1 MPVTGT
7 NSENKDSRF
16 VVEELVVG
24 GQEFAPAAQAGAIS
38 DVVVTGTYA
47 DDDDAIEAA
56 INGILAVLRSNG
68 MIAS

>member
-1 MPVTGT
+1 MAVTGT
-7 NSENKDSRF
+7 NSENQRSRF
-16 VVEELVVG
+16 IVEELVVNG
-24 GQEFAPAAQAGAIS
+24 NEFTPAAPAGAIA